1 MSLTCSRS
9 LFFMA
14 FTAGTLAL
22 GASYYLEYAVGLVP
36 CSLCLVQR
44 LFLSILTVCC
54 GVAAVHGPGRFGL
67 SLYWSGALSAAL
79 GGTMAA
85 WRQVLLQSDSMH
97 HLAQCAPNPEEL
109 FSSLPW
115 LCALA
120 RMFNDSEDCAQ
131 LSWTLFDLS
140 IPEWSLLFFVAL
152 SILAVYQLLR
162 LAWSALQR
170 PLSGEASHRAL
181 LGD

>member
-1 MSLTCSRS
+1 MSATCSRS
-9 LFFMA
+9 LFFMV
-14 FTAGTLAL
+14 FTAGILAL
-22 GASYYLEYAVGLVP
+22 GASYYLEYTVGLMP

-44 LFLSILTVCC
+44 LFLSVLTACC
-54 GVAAVHGPGRFGL
+54 GVAAVHGSGRFGL
-67 SLYWSGALSAAL
+67 SLYWFGALSASL

-85 WRQVLLQSDSMH
+85 WRQVLLQSDSLH
-97 HLAQCAPNPEEL
+97 HLAQCAPGAQEL
-109 FSSLPW
+109 FSHLPW
-115 LCALA
+115 LCALG

-140 IPEWSLLFFVAL
+140 IPEWSLLFFVAM

-170 PLSGEASHRAL
+170 PLSGEPSHRAL
-181 LGD
+181 AGD

>member
-1 MSLTCSRS
+1 MV
-9 LFFMA
+9 
-14 FTAGTLAL
+14 FTAGILAL
-22 GASYYLEYAVGLVP
+22 GASYYLEYTVGLMP

-44 LFLSILTVCC
+44 LFLSVLTACC

-67 SLYWSGALSAAL
+67 SLYWFGALSASL

-85 WRQVLLQSDSMH
+85 WRQVLLQSDSLH
-97 HLAQCAPNPEEL
+97 HLAQCAPGTQEL
-109 FSSLPW
+109 LSHLPW
-115 LCALA
+115 LCALG

-140 IPEWSLLFFVAL
+140 IPEWSLLFFVAM

-170 PLSGEASHRAL
+170 PLSGEPSHRAL
-181 LGD
+181 AGD

>member
-14 FTAGTLAL
+14 FTAGILAL
-22 GASYYLEYAVGLVP
+22 GVSYHLEYAVGLVP

-44 LFLSILTVCC
+44 LFLSILTACC
-54 GVAAVHGPGRFGL
+54 GMAAVHGPGRFGL
-67 SLYWSGALSAAL
+67 SLYWAGALAASL
-79 GGTMAA
+79 GATMAA

-97 HLAQCAPNPEEL
+97 HLAQCAPSTEEL
-109 FSSLPW
+109 FSHLPW

-120 RMFNDSEDCAQ
+120 RMFTDSGDCSQ
-131 LSWTLFDLS
+131 MSWTLFDLS
-140 IPEWSLLFFVAL
+140 VPEWSLLFFVAM

-170 PLSGEASHRAL
+170 PLSGEPSHRL
-181 LGD
+181 LIRD

>member
-1 MSLTCSRS
+1 MSATCSRS

-14 FTAGTLAL
+14 FTAGILAL
-22 GASYYLEYAVGLVP
+22 GASYYFEYAVGLVP

-44 LFLSILTVCC
+44 LFLTILTACC
-54 GVAAVHGPGRFGL
+54 GMAAVHGPGRLGP
-67 SLYWSGALSAAL
+67 SLYWFGALSAGL

-85 WRQVLLQSDSMH
+85 WRQVLLQADSMH
-97 HLAQCAPNPEEL
+97 HLAQCAPGTEQ
-109 FSSLPW
+109 SVSGLPW
-115 LCALA
+115 LCALG

-140 IPEWSLLFFVAL
+140 IPEWSLLFFVAM
-152 SILAVYQLLR
+152 SILAIYQLLR
-162 LAWSALQR
+162 LAWAALQR

-181 LGD
+181 VRD

>member
-1 MSLTCSRS
+1 
-9 LFFMA
+9 MA

-44 LFLSILTVCC
+44 FFLSMLTTCC

-67 SLYWSGALSAAL
+67 SLYWSGALAASL
-79 GGTMAA
+79 GATMAA
-85 WRQVLLQSDSMH
+85 WRQVLLQSDALH
-97 HLAQCAPNPEEL
+97 HLAQCAPGTEEL
-109 FSSLPW
+109 FSHLPW

-120 RMFNDSEDCAQ
+120 RMFTDSEDCSQ
-131 LSWTLFDLS
+131 MSWTLFDLS
-140 IPEWSLLFFVAL
+140 VPEWSLLFFVAM

-170 PLSGEASHRAL
+170 PLSGEASHRGL
-181 LGD
+181 VRD

>member
-1 MSLTCSRS
+1 MSATCSRS
-9 LFFMA
+9 LFFMV
-14 FTAGTLAL
+14 FTAGILAL
-22 GASYYLEYAVGLVP
+22 GASYYLEYTVGLMP

-44 LFLSILTVCC
+44 LFLSVLTACC

-67 SLYWSGALSAAL
+67 SLYWFGALSANL

-85 WRQVLLQSDSMH
+85 WRQVLLQSDSLH
-97 HLAQCAPNPEEL
+97 HLAQCAPGTQEL
-109 FSSLPW
+109 FSHLPW
-115 LCALA
+115 LCALG

-140 IPEWSLLFFVAL
+140 IPEWSLLFFVAM
-152 SILAVYQLLR
+152 SILAVYQMLR

-170 PLSGEASHRAL
+170 PLSGEPSHRAL
-181 LGD
+181 AGD